1 MSPSGRKTLLVLVTL
16 LVAPAIA
23 GCGMASTIETNTR
36 AIQETTKTMND
47 TAGVLERS
55 NSNMERMAG
64 ELDALGTP
72 MERLSGLEAPMKDL
86 AALGPVMDR
95 LGAGMARLEAQ
106 MGTMEKGLARLEKPM
121 EDVALLR
128 EPMKEV
134 AALDAVMGKVARL
147 DEPMSNV
154 AALRGPMEDVA
165 TLRGSME
172 TMANFARGD
181 AGMKTAG
188 YAFGALAAWA
198 GATFLGVYLGF
209 LAGMRRLR
217 TPRRSGRKPRARRSP
232 VVVPISRGG
241 AKALGGKPARGRKET
256 REEEDEHGPAS
267 GVRQTFSSLHE
278 QWGSHGP
285 TGAP

>member
-1 MSPSGRKTLLVLVTL
+1 MSPSGRKTLVVLIS

-36 AIQETTKTMND
+36 AIQETTKTMSD

-64 ELDALGTP
+64 ELDALGPP
-72 MERLSGLEAPMKDL
+72 MERLSGLETPMKEL
-86 AALGPVMDR
+86 ASLGSVMDR

-106 MGTMEKGLARLEKPM
+106 MSTMEKGLARLEKPM

-134 AALDAVMGKVARL
+134 AALDEVMGEVARL
-147 DEPMSNV
+147 DEPMGKV

-172 TMANFARGD
+172 TMANWARGD
-181 AGMKTAG
+181 AGGKTAG
-188 YAFGALAAWA
+188 FAFGALAAWI

-209 LAGMRRLR
+209 LAGMRRIR
-217 TPRRSGRKPRARRSP
+217 PPRRAGRKPRARRGA
-232 VVVPISRGG
+232 VVVAIDRGR
-241 AKALGGKPARGRKET
+241 AKALRGDASRGQKQT
-256 REEEDEHGPAS
+256 REEEDERGPAS
-267 GVRQTFSSLHE
+267 GVQRSFGSLYE
-278 QWGSHGP
+278 EWSSHGP